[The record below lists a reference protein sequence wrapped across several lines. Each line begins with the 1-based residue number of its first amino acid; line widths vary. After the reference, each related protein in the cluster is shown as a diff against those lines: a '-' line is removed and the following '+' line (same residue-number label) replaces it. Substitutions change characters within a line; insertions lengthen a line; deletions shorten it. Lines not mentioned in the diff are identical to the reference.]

1 MKYIKLLSVFFIFLI
16 FSCDKDFTSIDS
28 DVISSENAINFS
40 TSLIDYPLIASNLRL
55 NPVKSNNL
63 PSFMLG
69 YNNNPVFGESKAS
82 FLGQVIPTEFSPSF
96 GENVV
101 LDSVVLTIPY
111 YSRGV
116 ETSEEG
122 DITYEI
128 DSVYGNTPTKLYV
141 YKSNFYLRDFDPS
154 GDFSD
159 SQNYYSNGSLSN
171 SEYINQA
178 EVEAELLFESGVI
191 GDGSDD
197 FTPSSERID
206 LTLLDSLGE
215 SYVSSSIAPAI
226 RLKLNNP
233 NDNFWQSIFFENEGN
248 PELVNP
254 NTFKEFFRGL
264 YIKADGINSEGS
276 MMMLNFASSN
286 TKLTIHYTSDTSTD
300 SDTDSGGTTTETISS
315 QNEYVLNFTDNLI
328 NVYENNFQID
338 VSNSNT
344 VEGDE
349 RLYLKGGE
357 GYMSTIDLFNGEIQ
371 DENGEMVDA
380 FDHFKNSFYDG
391 ENEIAN
397 KIINEAY
404 IEFFVDQTQNIQDEP
419 DRIYLYNFEQ
429 NTALIDYF
437 LDQSVSSTTIN
448 AKINHLEPL
457 TRDGDSLTGEGVKYK
472 IRITEHLN
480 NLILRDSTNAKLAL
494 VVTANVG
501 SIDNFSI
508 LNSGEENRDFPSGAI
523 LTPNGTVLHG
533 SQSENIDKRPRIK
546 IYYTDPDD

>member
-197 FTPSSERID
+197 FVPSSERID

-215 SYVSSSIAPAI
+215 SYVSNSIAPAI

-357 GYMSTIDLFNGEIQ
+357 GYMSTIDLFNGEVQ

-380 FDHFKNSFYDG
+380 FDHFKNSFYDE